1 MTALV
6 PSMEKGMGMKPAV
19 AFLCGIL
26 LCLIGLPASADTD
39 NSRIVLI
46 NRPYSVRDTRYE
58 YPQELLRKALAEV
71 SVTYG
76 VKEVHC
82 SRYTMSRDRLFQE
95 LLKGDLVQV
104 VAEAPKPHW
113 EQQLIP
119 VRIPIR
125 KGIQG
130 YRVFL
135 IKKGNESRMREVRTL
150 DDLMAMS
157 TGSGA
162 QWSTAPIMARAGFD
176 VVSGS
181 NYEGLFR
188 MLEQGRFITFG
199 RGINEA
205 YSELK
210 AHKGAFPDL
219 MVDPSV
225 LLYIPLPTYF
235 FVTPKRPELAK
246 QIEAGLRAMQ
256 KDGSFDRL
264 FYAYFGKDI
273 ERAHLGQRKIFF
285 IPNPD
290 LSAQT
295 PFSDK
300 KLWFDPQVDSRIL
313 ASLGA
318 ETQSVS
324 VGSQRQYCTYDSPL
338 Q

>member
-1 MTALV
+1 M
-6 PSMEKGMGMKPAV
+6 
-19 AFLCGIL
+19 
-26 LCLIGLPASADTD
+26 
-39 NSRIVLI
+39 
-46 NRPYSVRDTRYE
+46 
-58 YPQELLRKALAEV
+58 ALAEV
-71 SVTYG
+71 SGTYG
-76 VKEVHC
+76 IKEVRC

-113 EQQLIP
+113 EQKLIP
-119 VRIPIR
+119 IRIPIR

-135 IKKGNESRMREVRTL
+135 IKRENESRMREVRTL
-150 DDLMAMS
+150 DDLMAMP
-157 TGSGA
+157 TGSGG
-162 QWSTAPIMARAGFD
+162 QWSTASIMARAGFN
-176 VVSGS
+176 VITGS

-188 MLEQGRFITFG
+188 MLEQGRFTTFG

-210 AHKGAFPDL
+210 AHQGVFPDL

-225 LLYIPLPTYF
+225 MLYIPLPTYF
-235 FVTPKRPELAK
+235 FVTPKRPKLAS

-273 ERAHLGQRKIFF
+273 ERARLRQRRIFF

-300 KLWFDPQVDSRIL
+300 KLWFDPQVDSRML
-313 ASLGA
+313 ASLGTA
-318 ETQSVS
+318 TQSISVS
-324 VGSQRQYCTYDSPL
+324 SQRQYCTYNSPL